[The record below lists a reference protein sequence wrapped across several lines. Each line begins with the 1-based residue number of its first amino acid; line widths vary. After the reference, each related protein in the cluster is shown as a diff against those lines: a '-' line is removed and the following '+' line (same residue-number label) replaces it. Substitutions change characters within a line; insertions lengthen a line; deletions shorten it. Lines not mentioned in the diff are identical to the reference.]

1 MILFLVAVGVW
12 GMVIFKTGRLQKS
25 IDLDIERFKK
35 VKYED
40 LPNDLK
46 LKADYLN
53 KV

>member
-25 IDLDIERFKK
+25 IDMDIDRFKK
-35 VKYED
+35 VKHED